1 MTTERQDSGLLD
13 TCVLIDF
20 DALPEDQLPAVP
32 KVSTVTLAELGLGI
46 AAASDAVTRLLR
58 TERLQE
64 VENSLEA
71 LPFTAEAARRFTLM
85 AGLITAGG
93 RSPKPR
99 KFDLM
104 IAAVASVH
112 GLRLYTRNPKDFYG
126 LEQVLTVVAV

>member
-1 MTTERQDSGLLD
+1 M
-13 TCVLIDF
+13 LIDL
-20 DALPEDQLPAVP
+20 DDLPEDQLPIVS

-46 AAASDAVTRLLR
+46 AAAPDAIIRLLR

-64 VENSLEA
+64 FESSFES

-104 IAAVASVH
+104 IGAIASVH
-112 GLRLYTRNPKDFYG
+112 GLPLYTRNPKDFQG
-126 LEQVLTVVAV
+126 LEQVLTVVSV